1 MPALNRGPPTSNQI
15 VMWSATKQMA
25 LQSKG

>member
-15 VMWSATKQMA
+15 IMWSATKQMA
-25 LQSKG
+25 LQSKD